1 MSETASESIGIAD
14 VGASGG
20 RVSTLTRCAHPGRDR
35 FTLVSQHDFIHPL
48 HEFYLADRHGV
59 ARRRTFWNPQV
70 IYEGMLEGLRRA
82 AAGEAKNLVSFGVD
96 SWGSDG
102 LWVSRD
108 GDLLFPACCSHCERF
123 DEIRAE
129 IEAASPGRERY
140 RRTGVYPNNFL
151 VLNQVYWASRKM
163 PEMVAA
169 AEMFLPLVSLYN
181 YWLSGVMA
189 VEFTWLTTGNLGS
202 VPDAGY
208 CEDFFTRLNLPRDK
222 MPPLRRPGETLGVT
236 PKGLSDSLGL
246 APFRILLP
254 SNHDTACAYAA
265 ASVPPGRTV
274 LTISAGTWW
283 CMGASLPEP
292 VITDET
298 YTGKFSNVGGLEGV
312 VLNVINMGSL
322 PAQAL
327 KKSWEREDGRGWS
340 WEDYNQVAA
349 GAYRPDLSFA
359 IDDPRLANTPD
370 MARTLAEVAGLPA
383 ASRPRGLLAALVYVG
398 LAEKAARLAGVLG
411 GILGRPVEEILVI
424 GGGARNDLLNQ
435 WIADRSGLPVR
446 TGPANATTLGNALA
460 QAVALGW
467 FSSLEEGRAA
477 LSGLWEEKVFF
488 PNRG

>member
-1 MSETASESIGIAD
+1 MSEAASESIGVAD

-20 RVSTLTRCAHPGRDR
+20 RVSTLTRRAGPGRDR
-35 FTLVSQHDFIHPL
+35 FTLVSRHDFTHPL
-48 HEFYLADRHGV
+48 HEFYQADRHGV

-70 IYEGMLEGLRRA
+70 VYEGMLEGLCRS
-82 AAGEAKNLVSFGVD
+82 AAGGDRNLVSFGID

-102 LWVSRD
+102 LWLSPD
-108 GDLLFPACCSHCERF
+108 GDPIFPACCSHCERF
-123 DEIRAE
+123 TEIRAE

-140 RRTGVYPNNFL
+140 RRTGVYPNDFL

-169 AEMFLPLVSLYN
+169 AGMFMPLVSLYN
-181 YWLSGVMA
+181 YWLSGMRA
-189 VEFTWLTTGNLGS
+189 VEFTWLTTGHLGS

-208 CEDFFTRLNLPRDK
+208 CEDTFARLHLPRDK
-222 MPPLRRPGETLGVT
+222 MPPLRRPGETLGFT
-236 PKGLSDSLGL
+236 PKGLAESLGF

-298 YTGKFSNVGGLEGV
+298 FAGKFSNVGGLEGV

-327 KKSWEREDGRGWS
+327 KRAWEREDSRAWT
-340 WEDYNQVAA
+340 WEDYNRLAA
-349 GAYRPDLSFA
+349 EGYRPGMTFD

-370 MARTLAEVAGLPA
+370 MKRTLWEVAGMPA
-383 ASRPRGLLAALVYVG
+383 GSLWRGGAAALVYVG

-411 GILGRPVEEILVI
+411 GILGRAVEEILVI

-467 FSSLEEGRAA
+467 FSSLEEGREA
-477 LSGLWEEKVFF
+477 LRGLWEEKVFL
-488 PNRG
+488 PNR